1 MTASCDDGDESNSI
15 INNGVSEAQL
25 GALKVAL
32 AASCFTI
39 AAVVTG
45 NDVTVAAGGV
55 ATVLLE
61 AETFIQAYIDTFE
74 QVQTLAG

>member
-1 MTASCDDGDESNSI
+1 MTASCDDGDKTNRI
-15 INNGVSEAQL
+15 VNNGVSEAQL

-32 AASCFTI
+32 AASCFTV

-61 AETFIQAYIDTFE
+61 AETIIDAYVDTFD
-74 QVQTLAG
+74 QVQTLRG